1 MASHFNERLNWA
13 LASKRGM
20 FDEFREKKNY
30 SKLTIVGAFAEE
42 QSPENVEIVTDLVN
56 LLVIVSTQTPNP
68 YNGLLLQGS
77 NVGNISTQRV
87 I

>member
-1 MASHFNERLNWA
+1 MSDLIGHLHQREECLMN
-13 LASKRGM
+13 S
-20 FDEFREKKNY
+20 EKKTNY